1 MSRRLFLLPSARDDI
16 AAAAAW
22 YASSRSGLGRDFL
35 EKIDDLFLRVVG
47 APDQFPTIEPGVRRG
62 LTRRFPYCVYFSTA
76 EDRVDVLAVI
86 HLHRHPDSWK
96 RGR

>member
-1 MSRRLFLLPSARDDI
+1 MSHPVYVLPAARDDI

-22 YASSRSGLGRDFL
+22 YESRRPGLGAA
-35 EKIDDLFLRVVG
+35 FLRRVG
-47 APDQFPTIEPGVRRG
+47 EVLSRVEEQPLQFPQVHETIRRG
-62 LTRRFPYCVYFSTA
+62 LTRRFQYAVYFLVM
-76 EDRVDVLAVI
+76 ELRVEFLAVV